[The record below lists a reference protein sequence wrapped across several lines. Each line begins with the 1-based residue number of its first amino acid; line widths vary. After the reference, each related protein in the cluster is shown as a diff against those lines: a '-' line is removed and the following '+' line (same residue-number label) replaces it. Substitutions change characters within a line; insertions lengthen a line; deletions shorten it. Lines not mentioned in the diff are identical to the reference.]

1 MRYLSGVRE
10 VSRREVLAAGAALS
24 IAALGFTSLT
34 GATTAPAFA
43 KPDSLRSLQRSIR
56 GKVVRPGDPQY
67 TALATPRNL
76 RYAAMMPRAVILC
89 ADADDIAASIRWGRD
104 TGTAFAIRGGG
115 HNYID
120 ASSSTGILITTRPM
134 KRGTI
139 KAGTLQIGAG
149 ALNSDLATLLAQGGA
164 GTHLLPGGTCP
175 NVGIAGLTLGGGI
188 GPNAPWAGLSAD
200 RLRQAVMVTSTG
212 DVVTTNSRTNPDLF
226 WALRGGAGANF
237 GVVTDLTYDMVE
249 VPVTRATTFQISY
262 SVSEA
267 TATGN
272 AWQQVR
278 LGNERIVSGTWGVYS
293 SAQGARARLR
303 AQVLL
308 GEADARSLMAPM
320 LGIPATSTEIAER
333 SWWDAYAWY
342 RTPIS
347 PSNTFWDRSLY
358 ADTDLPAD
366 VIEHLV
372 SIVAGFPGV
381 ETGSLAF
388 ALAGWVGGA
397 VSEVAPDATAYV
409 HRPARTLV
417 ELTSGWPAPVDPK
430 TWPTAVPSIVRA
442 WMEQLWEVT
451 LPHSTGGSYQN
462 FPDPELPDP
471 ERSYYGPNLT
481 KLRAVKSRWDPDNVF
496 RYAQSIPPK
505 PTSGADI

>member
-1 MRYLSGVRE
+1 MRYLPDVAE
-10 VSRREVLAAGAALS
+10 LSRREVLAAGAALGLAS
-24 IAALGFTSLT
+24 LGLT
-34 GATTAPAFA
+34 TLSGATTTPAFA
-43 KPDSLRSLQRSIR
+43 RPDSLRSLQRSIR
-56 GKVVRPGDPQY
+56 GAVVRPGDPQY
-67 TALATPRNL
+67 AALATPRNL
-76 RYAAMMPRAVILC
+76 RYAAMMPRAVVLC
-89 ADADDIAASIRWGRD
+89 VDADDIARAIRWARD

-120 ASSSTGILITTRPM
+120 ASSSTGIVISTRPM
-134 KRGTI
+134 RRGTI
-139 KAGTLQIGAG
+139 KDSTLQIGAG
-149 ALNSDLATLLAQGGA
+149 ALNSNLATLLAQGGA

-200 RLRQAVMVTSTG
+200 RLRQAVMVTATG
-212 DVVTTNSRTNPDLF
+212 DVVTANSRTNPDLF

-249 VPVTRATTFQISY
+249 IPVTRATTFQISY
-262 SVSEA
+262 SAAEA
-267 TATGN
+267 TATGI

-278 LGNERIVSGTWGVYS
+278 LGNERIVSGTWAVS
-293 SAQGARARLR
+293 NSAQGGRARLR

-308 GEADARSLMAPM
+308 GEADARSLMAPL
-320 LGIPATSTEIAER
+320 LGIPATSMEIAER
-333 SWWDAYAWY
+333 SWWDTYAWY

-358 ADTDLPAD
+358 ADKDLPAD

-381 ETGSLAF
+381 ETGSLTF
-388 ALAGWVGGA
+388 TLAGWVGGA
-397 VSEVAPDATAYV
+397 VSEAAPDATAYV

-430 TWPTAVPSIVRA
+430 TWPTAVPSVVRA
-442 WMEQLWEVT
+442 WIEQLWEIA
-451 LPHSTGGSYQN
+451 LPHSTGRSYQN

-471 ERSYYGPNLT
+471 ERSYYGSNLGR
-481 KLRAVKSRWDPDNVF
+481 LRSVKSRWDPDNVF

-505 PTSGADI
+505 STSGASR